1 MWKLCKKIQADLLQS
16 IFNLIDKVIKYTFGL
31 LAWGLV
37 TEEEE
42 KTILLIKGTLP
53 EYSIQEIHKMTLR
66 LKMQQ
71 RKENNLQVK

>member
-42 KTILLIKGTLP
+42 RTILHIKGTLP
-53 EYSIQEIHKMTLR
+53 EYLIQEIHKKTLR
-66 LKMQQ
+66 
-71 RKENNLQVK
+71 